1 MKFSIK
7 TLRYLIFAYFRIA
20 KLAELAMKDSEK
32 IMRDSEKI
40 VRDREIS
47 GISEIS
53 ENSENSKNPVI
64 QN

>member
-20 KLAELAMKDSEK
+20 KLAELAMKDSQ
-32 IMRDSEKI
+32 KI

-47 GISEIS
+47 GIREIS